1 MDLFSAPDYDGHE
14 AVHFFHD
21 AASGL
26 EAIIAVHKRRNGI
39 AGGGTRMMSYRSE
52 QAALADALRLSRGMT
67 YKHVLCGSPMGGGK
81 IVVLG
86 DPESD
91 KTDAMFVALG
101 RIIESFGGGYITGED
116 VGTTPHDMAV
126 IRSQTRWVVGVEG
139 AGGDVSPATAY
150 GVFLG
155 IAAAVRHRLGRDGL
169 DGVRVAIQG
178 VGNVGGALARRLA
191 EAGASLVVAD
201 TDAGALERA
210 QAELGAIPVAPE
222 EILSADADV
231 LSPCAL
237 GGVLD
242 DRTIPRI
249 RAPIVAGAANN
260 QLADDRHGALLA
272 SRGILYAPDYVINA
286 GGVLHALV
294 ELEGFERARV
304 FRKVEAIRDTL
315 DEIFT
320 RAEETGRPTSE
331 VADALARERMA
342 AEDAASA

>member
-1 MDLFSAPDYDGHE
+1 MNVFTAPDYDGHE
-14 AVHFFHD
+14 AVHFFRD
-21 AASGL
+21 SASGL
-26 EAIIAVHKRRNGI
+26 AAIIAVHKRRNGV
-39 AGGGTRMMSYRSE
+39 AGGGTRMMAYRSE
-52 QAALADALRLSRGMT
+52 QAALADALRLSRAMT

-86 DPESD
+86 EPAR

-116 VGTTPHDMAV
+116 VGTTPHDMAT

-155 IAAAVRHRLGRDGL
+155 IEEAVRHRLGREGL

-178 VGNVGGALARRLA
+178 VGTVGGTLARRLA
-191 EAGASLVVAD
+191 AAGASLTVAD
-201 TDAGALERA
+201 IDASAVARV
-210 QAELGAIPVAPE
+210 QTELGATAVPPA
-222 EILSADADV
+222 EILFADADV

-242 DRTIPRI
+242 DETIPRI
-249 RAPIVAGAANN
+249 RAAIVAGAANN
-260 QLADDRHGALLA
+260 QLTGERHGTLLA
-272 SRGILYAPDYVINA
+272 ERGILYAPDYVINA

-294 ELEGFERARV
+294 ELEGFDRARV
-304 FRKVEAIRDTL
+304 FRKVEGIRDTL
-315 DEIFT
+315 DEIFS
-320 RAEETGRPTSE
+320 RAEVTARPTSE
-331 VADALARERMA
+331 VADALARERLA
-342 AEDAASA
+342 AEDAGQG